1 MNDESLELI
10 RMAAVMKATGMCRA
24 WVYLEERKGSFPK
37 RVKIGRASAWVKS
50 EVDEYIRHRMAARAI
65 VK

>member
-1 MNDESLELI
+1 MSVESLELMRI
-10 RMAAVMKATGMCRA
+10 AGVMKATGMCRA

-50 EVDEYIRHRMAARAI
+50 EVDEYIRNRMAARAI